1 MLGYILHTKW
11 QWSVKFC
18 LKASGTWDSLLP
30 APWIEDVLVVSPS
43 KTIQCIVDLNF
54 RAKFMVRNAREYDEV
69 VSAIPRVYLGS
80 LQQLARDTR
89 KYADPFQQLF
99 KHNCQK
105 LPPWRQTSTYM
116 RLYTTCV
123 DCDAVPS
130 YVLLRTINQQLAKF
144 SKDAACVFK
153 GPGGLDDHHLDCLLN
168 ILGTVD
174 NLDASLLHL
183 SEPSGHWADSY
194 FEKEPPCVPTP
205 APTQSALSS
214 LLEEIGST

>member
-1 MLGYILHTKW
+1 MSGLQLVFVHHMWLFTPTYKPASELNLAAVCRPP
-11 QWSVKFC
+11 S
-18 LKASGTWDSLLP
+18 LPNPSKAQALDWRLVCTSSTTLWFAEPLDALVTGGESGG
-30 APWIEDVLVVSPS
+30 LVVDSRPALRLRTS
-43 KTIQCIVDLNF
+43 VL
-54 RAKFMVRNAREYDEV
+54 
-69 VSAIPRVYLGS
+69 
-80 LQQLARDTR
+80 
-89 KYADPFQQLF
+89 QLF